1 MCMDKKFQDFSR
13 YICKSNHTK
22 IELVS
27 ILAAVFSTRE
37 TTAALAP
44 PAAETTAT
52 SFPSVEAGVE
62 VGVPLATATALA
74 CQVHS
79 NPGLEIGSVFGNV
92 TFWICFSH
100 EFRVVFVSF

>member
-1 MCMDKKFQDFSR
+1 MSW
-13 YICKSNHTK
+13 Y
-22 IELVS
+22 VS
-27 ILAAVFSTRE
+27 IFAAVAAVFSTRE

-79 NPGLEIGSVFGNV
+79 NPGLQIGRVFGNV
-92 TFWICFSH
+92 RFWICFSLSLSCFC
-100 EFRVVFVSF
+100 ELLANITGFPIY